1 MPVFFF
7 ILVAMSVVA
16 WLRRPDLRR
25 EMVWAGVIALPL
37 VVIEYAL
44 VDWSAPFDAVSFV
57 IRAGTIALFGAVA
70 AVVYEIVFR
79 RALVPGGRPDRR
91 DLWWLGSG
99 LLVFVLAV
107 GLFDWPWLIALMAGL
122 VAEVIVIVVRRRDIL
137 WDLIV
142 SAGGM
147 AVLYAVAWLITGQ
160 VGGGDVVNLLFR
172 DQVIGVTIAGF
183 PIEGLLTAI
192 LFGAVWG
199 PLYAVA
205 KHRDEI
211 PQITT
216 PVHRRTRFIV
226 AVTIV
231 LVAGGGTAWA
241 ATQFALPPV
250 LESSTPTNNQKNVAW
265 SEPIRLKFSAPM
277 NRDAVGFSIE
287 PAVDGAWTF
296 TDPTYGDRAYRT
308 LVFTP
313 DTILEPGTAY
323 RVDLKNIESL
333 AGTGTRDYTVSFTT
347 ASLPTVTATPP
358 TAPIEP
364 CATLTLPLDQT
375 VDADVSFT
383 ARVEPAAEIT
393 TTVVADPPAVQLAPT
408 NCFAHA
414 TAYRVLVER
423 HLLVQSRLTGERVE
437 MPVVIVNDSSVVTSD
452 PPNVSELQ
460 PVGSGVKVTT
470 TEIRLSFG
478 RGMPPVTTEAIVL
491 APRPTGAWNW
501 VDPQT
506 AVYALTAPLTHAT
519 TYTVTIPA
527 GTRDTVGGFFPKA
540 ESRTFTTIGA
550 AAATITPAN
559 GAAGITTKTAVT
571 VTWDQ
576 AVDREQAEAALTIT
590 PTVPG
595 AVTWDGNRAVFT
607 PTNGWSSNTTY
618 TVKIAAGVAS
628 ADGGLPS
635 SAEFTSTFASETTKV
650 LLPIALDYQ
659 DKPLSCEAAALKM
672 ALAGKGVNVSENQI
686 MSIVGYDTT
695 AARGKTWGDPNVGFV
710 GNISGHQNTTGYGV
724 HWDPIARAASRW
736 RRAEAFTGWST
747 SKLAETLA
755 AGNPVVIW
763 GVLGNAYADPWK
775 TPAGTTIA
783 AWKGE
788 HARTAIGFLG
798 PVSAPTHFIINDPI
812 VGRVTWT
819 TAKLRSDW
827 GKFNN
832 SGVVVY

>member
-7 ILVAMSVVA
+7 ILLAISVAA

-25 EMVWAGVIALPL
+25 EMVWAAVIALPL

-44 VDWSAPFDAVSFV
+44 VDWSAPFDVGSLV
-57 IRAGTIALFGAVA
+57 VRAGTIALFGAVA
-70 AVVYEIVFR
+70 AVLYEILFR
-79 RALVPGGRPDRR
+79 RVLVPGARPGRR
-91 DLWWLGSG
+91 DLWWLSSG
-99 LLVFVLAV
+99 LLVFFFAV
-107 GLFDWPWLIALMAGL
+107 GLLGWPWLIALMAGQ
-122 VAEVIVIVVRRRDIL
+122 VAEVVVIVVRRRDIL

-172 DQVIGVTIAGF
+172 DQVIGLTIAGF
-183 PIEGLLTAI
+183 PIEGFLTAL

-205 KHRDEI
+205 KHRGEVS
-211 PQITT
+211 QVTT

-231 LVAGGGTAWA
+231 LVTGGGTAWA

-250 LESSTPTNNQKNVAW
+250 LASSTPRNNQTDAAW
-265 SEPIRLKFSAPM
+265 ADPIRFEFSAPM
-277 NRDAVGFSIE
+277 NRDAVGFTIE

-296 TDPTYGDRAYRT
+296 TDPAYGERAYRT

-333 AGTGTRDYTVSFTT
+333 AGTGTRNYVVSFTT
-347 ASLPTVTATPP
+347 ASLPTVIATPP

-364 CATLTLPLDQT
+364 CATLTLPLDRP
-375 VDADVSFT
+375 VEAVVSFA
-383 ARVEPAAEIT
+383 ARVEPSAEIT
-393 TTVVADPPAVQLAPT
+393 TTIVADPPAIQLAPT

-437 MPVVIVNDSSVVTSD
+437 TPVVIVNDSSVVTSD
-452 PPNVSELQ
+452 PPNLSELM
-460 PVGSGVKVTT
+460 PSGVAVKVTT
-470 TEIRLSFG
+470 PEIRLSFG
-478 RGMPPVTTEAIVL
+478 RAMPPTSVDGIILE
-491 APRPTGAWNW
+491 PRPTGAWSW
-501 VDPQT
+501 ADPQT
-506 AVYALTAPLTHAT
+506 AVYTLTAPLAHAT
-519 TYTVTIPA
+519 PYTVTIPA
-527 GTRDTVGGFFPKA
+527 GTRDAVGGFFPVA

-550 AAATITPAN
+550 ATTAMTPVNGATGITP
-559 GAAGITTKTAVT
+559 KTAVT
-571 VTWDQ
+571 MSWNQ
-576 AVDREQAEAALTIT
+576 AVDRAQAEAALTIT

-595 AVTWDGNRAVFT
+595 AVTWDGNRAIFS
-607 PTNGWSSNTTY
+607 PTNGWSTNTTY
-618 TVKIAAGVAS
+618 TVRIAPGVTS
-628 ADGGLPS
+628 ADGGLS
-635 SAEFTSTFASETTKV
+635 SSVEFTTTFATETTKV
-650 LLPIALDYQ
+650 LLPIALDFQ

-672 ALAGKGVNVSENQI
+672 ALAGKGVNVSENAI
-686 MSIVGYDTT
+686 MAIVGYTTT
-695 AARGKTWGDPNVGFV
+695 AARGKTWGDPNLGFV

-736 RRAEAFTGWST
+736 RQAEAFTGWST
-747 SKLAETLA
+747 TTLAEALA

-775 TPAGTTIA
+775 TPSGTTVA

-819 TAKLRSDW
+819 TATLRSDW